1 MIAIEEK
8 RALLSDESKGAEL
21 VNIYLKAYFGHHAL
35 MLDMTK
41 SSDAD
46 KSTRFRIMRGNEV
59 AYNLSQGECSLIAFC
74 YFVAKLQDIDTFNK
88 ELIVWIDDPV
98 SSLDDKHIFFIYS
111 LILEEI
117 VNKDRAKQLFI
128 STHSLELLKYL
139 KRLNSDKLKNKS
151 YWLIHRQ
158 LDHSTL
164 MRMPKHMKEYVTEF
178 SFLFSQVYKCS
189 LIQSNGQ
196 DEYEYLYGLGN
207 NMRKFLEIYVYFR
220 YPHIEER
227 TDHSFE
233 NLLKKMMGGGYRY
246 TLVSR
251 VMNEY
256 SHLLG
261 SPERASRF
269 LDKSEIIK
277 AAQFVVDVVKDEDE
291 DQYNSLLMSIGVTPQ
306 SQPK

>member
-1 MIAIEEK
+1 
-8 RALLSDESKGAEL
+8 
-21 VNIYLKAYFGHHAL
+21 
-35 MLDMTK
+35 
-41 SSDAD
+41 
-46 KSTRFRIMRGNEV
+46 
-59 AYNLSQGECSLIAFC
+59 
-74 YFVAKLQDIDTFNK
+74 
-88 ELIVWIDDPV
+88 
-98 SSLDDKHIFFIYS
+98 
-111 LILEEI
+111 
-117 VNKDRAKQLFI
+117 
-128 STHSLELLKYL
+128 
-139 KRLNSDKLKNKS
+139 
-151 YWLIHRQ
+151 
-158 LDHSTL
+158 